1 MRSTVS
7 NDAEARLLTL
17 THEILDAP
25 RLSKIIADNDL
36 YPAMRRSR
44 PAADVVAR
52 MRKDIKVD
60 VQDERE
66 RRGREWRSL
75 VFTIGYTAT
84 DPTVAARVTNTLAAL
99 FGEEN
104 RRQRE
109 QQATGATEFLEGQ
122 LGELRT
128 RLAGQEQRISA
139 YKEQNLGELP
149 EQRDVN
155 LRTLERL
162 QQQLQLAHEN
172 NRRATERRQ
181 MISQSLND
189 LDLASAMGGGG
200 AAAGALNVAPGETAA
215 ARLSILRNELAALQ
229 TTYSDKYPDVIQMK
243 EQIRLLEG
251 RVSDEQKKAAAAA
264 ASPKTTGPAAA
275 TSRRSRDLGLAVQN
289 PYVLS
294 LMQQLDQAN
303 VEAKSSTDEI
313 TNLNRQ
319 LSVYQRRLEMTPKR
333 EQELA
338 LITRDYETTRDMFRS
353 LLAKRGEAGV
363 AADLEQRQ
371 KGETFRIIE
380 PASLPERPA
389 GPNRLR
395 LLLVGVALALGAA
408 GVAVVLAEQV
418 DTSYR
423 RADEMRAT
431 AGVPVLSTIPRIVTE
446 ADRLRRAAPAAA
458 GRGGGGAAGSCS
470 WSAPRSCVAHNNQSL
485 VSVLTPDA
493 TAEEV
498 GDVPSVLRAPRD
510 AVRPHARP
518 ASSCS
523 SRPGTGRRWPSSST
537 ACASARASSSS
548 PARSAPARRRC
559 CARCWPAL
567 DRDTPSPTSTTRR
580 WGIEG
585 LLEYMLQDWG
595 VKSTATT
602 HAQRLFELNEFLID
616 QHRQRLSPV
625 LVIDEAQ
632 NLSATTLEAVRL
644 LSNFET
650 TSQKLMQI
658 LLVGQPELRDTL
670 NSPELRQLKQ
680 RIGLRCH
687 IGPLSPEETRL
698 YIRHRLR
705 IAGATDSGIFTDA
718 AIQRITEYS
727 EGTPRVVNIVCDHC
741 LLSGFADSKRRIDTG
756 VVDEAI
762 EYLEEGERPGLE
774 AQPPDAA
781 GPGPRRRVGRAGR
794 CCRAGRA
801 APAAPGLRRQHHRL
815 VRPRAPIGGEAP

>member
-1 MRSTVS
+1 MPTPPSLHDESARGLGLATVLEVVRRRRVLALLPCVFVLAAAASMAMFLPSLWTARATMLVNRQEIPEALVRSTVS
-7 NDAEARLLTL
+7 NDPEARLLTL
-17 THEILDAP
+17 THEILDTP

-36 YPAMRRSR
+36 YPAMRHSR

-109 QQATGATEFLEGQ
+109 QQATGATEFFEGQ
-122 LGELRT
+122 LGDLRT

-200 AAAGALNVAPGETAA
+200 TAGSAFNVAPGETAA

-243 EQIRLLEG
+243 EQIRLLEA
-251 RVSDEQKKAAAAA
+251 RMSDEQKKVAAAA

-319 LSVYQRRLEMTPKR
+319 LNVYQRRLEMTPKR

-338 LITRDYETTRDMFRS
+338 LITRDYETTRDLFRS

-371 KGETFRIIE
+371 KGDTFRVIE
-380 PASLPERPA
+380 PATLPERPA

-423 RADEMRAT
+423 RADEVRAT
-431 AGVPVLSTIPRIVTE
+431 AAGVPILSTIPRIVTE
-446 ADRLRRAAPAAA
+446 ADRLGALRQRRLAVVGVAL
-458 GRGGGGAAGSCS
+458 GLMLVVGTSFV
-470 WSAPRSCVAHNNQSL
+470 VAHNNQSL
-485 VSVLTPDA
+485 VSILTPDP
-493 TAEEV
+493 TA
-498 GDVPSVLRAPRD
+498 
-510 AVRPHARP
+510 
-518 ASSCS
+518 
-523 SRPGTGRRWPSSST
+523 
-537 ACASARASSSS
+537 
-548 PARSAPARRRC
+548 
-559 CARCWPAL
+559 
-567 DRDTPSPTSTTRR
+567 
-580 WGIEG
+580 
-585 LLEYMLQDWG
+585 
-595 VKSTATT
+595 
-602 HAQRLFELNEFLID
+602 
-616 QHRQRLSPV
+616 
-625 LVIDEAQ
+625 
-632 NLSATTLEAVRL
+632 
-644 LSNFET
+644 
-650 TSQKLMQI
+650 
-658 LLVGQPELRDTL
+658 
-670 NSPELRQLKQ
+670 
-680 RIGLRCH
+680 
-687 IGPLSPEETRL
+687 
-698 YIRHRLR
+698 
-705 IAGATDSGIFTDA
+705 
-718 AIQRITEYS
+718 
-727 EGTPRVVNIVCDHC
+727 
-741 LLSGFADSKRRIDTG
+741 KR
-756 VVDEAI
+756 
-762 EYLEEGERPGLE
+762 
-774 AQPPDAA
+774 
-781 GPGPRRRVGRAGR
+781 
-794 CCRAGRA
+794 
-801 APAAPGLRRQHHRL
+801 
-815 VRPRAPIGGEAP
+815 